1 MRAHKAHVRPGGL
14 WEHGGLRTPRFGN
27 WESCGVSRRPSCPIW
42 PIGPTA
48 EFECFSQES
57 HRKRKGWARQR
68 AEGPNGRVLLSNQ
81 PISES
86 AGRSDRAPVSSWR
99 RQSSLGGGG
108 DIRGGRGGGLRRRFG
123 RGRDGGLVRR
133 GGGGLRDGGTLPTG
147 AGATDAFGR
156 RRFFAGLDVRGHLLQ
171 LGGTGTE
178 ARGALGGGQRL
189 RHGLAIFHGTGPSTP
204 VTGLGVV
211 TRRHGSGHARA
222 IGAIDR
228 HGAAVPPGA
237 LGRHGVAPAHRTGL
251 GHASA
256 IWAVGGTDCRCG
268 GLCLLGKGRHGGKQE
283 GRKEEGCSHGGIPF
297 CNPKITHRH
306 PKNKRLRE
314 QKTEN
319 RKQNAGGAAGPP
331 QRTERAG
338 PKGQTFHG
346 HSEQRTEAPLRG
358 DR

>member
-1 MRAHKAHVRPGGL
+1 M
-14 WEHGGLRTPRFGN
+14 
-27 WESCGVSRRPSCPIW
+27 
-42 PIGPTA
+42 
-48 EFECFSQES
+48 
-57 HRKRKGWARQR
+57 
-68 AEGPNGRVLLSNQ
+68 
-81 PISES
+81 
-86 AGRSDRAPVSSWR
+86 SSWK
-99 RQSSLGGGG
+99 QSGLGGGG
-108 DIRGGRGGGLRRRFG
+108 DIRGGRGGRLRRRFG

-133 GGGGLRDGGTLPTG
+133 GGCGIRRREVRTLPTG
-147 AGATDAFGR
+147 TRTTDAPGR

-297 CNPKITHRH
+297 CKPKITHRH

-331 QRTERAG
+331 QRTEN
-338 PKGQTFHG
+338 
-346 HSEQRTEAPLRG
+346 SEQRTENRSAPAGRQVKRHVKDQASKPLNFQTSSRTARMG
-358 DR
+358 NRRFHRF

>member
-1 MRAHKAHVRPGGL
+1 MSFWHVADVPGVQGERRGVAL
-14 WEHGGLRTPRFGN
+14 PPLPG
-27 WESCGVSRRPSCPIW
+27 CGAAPHANQLI
-42 PIGPTA
+42 
-48 EFECFSQES
+48 SQ
-57 HRKRKGWARQR
+57 
-68 AEGPNGRVLLSNQ
+68 
-81 PISES
+81 S

-133 GGGGLRDGGTLPTG
+133 GGGGLRRRFGRGRDGGLVRRGGGGLRALPTG

-268 GLCLLGKGRHGGKQE
+268 GLCLLGKGRHGGEQE
-283 GRKEEGCSHGGIPF
+283 GCKEEGCSHGGIPF
-297 CNPKITHRH
+297 CKPKITHRH
-306 PKNKRLRE
+306 PKNKSLRE

-331 QRTERAG
+331 QRTENR
-338 PKGQTFHG
+338 
-346 HSEQRTEAPLRG
+346 EQ
-358 DR
+358 